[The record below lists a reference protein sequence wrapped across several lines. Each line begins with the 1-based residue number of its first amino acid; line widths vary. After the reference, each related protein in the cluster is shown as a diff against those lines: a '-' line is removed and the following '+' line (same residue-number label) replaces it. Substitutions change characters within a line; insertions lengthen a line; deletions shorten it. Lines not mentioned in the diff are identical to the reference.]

1 MHEHLKKLWSL
12 KIRVLLFALLVIV
25 LLNAH
30 YYSDYQT
37 TLLPGVY
44 IQDGS
49 SDLKANHWSAP
60 LVYDWNDDG
69 KKDLLVGNS
78 YIDENR
84 RSYGYVNFYKNTGTD
99 SAPSFSG
106 HTLIQTC
113 TDICSP
119 VNAAAFG

>member
-1 MHEHLKKLWSL
+1 MREHFEKLWSF
-12 KIRVLLFALLVIV
+12 KIRVLLFALLLIV

-30 YYSDYQT
+30 YYSDFQT
-37 TLLPGVY
+37 NLLPGVY
-44 IQDGS
+44 IQDGPT
-49 SDLKANHWSAP
+49 DLKANEWSVP
-60 LVYDWNDDG
+60 VVYDWNDDG

-78 YIDENR
+78 YTDEKR
-84 RSYGYVNFYKNTGTD
+84 RSYGHVLFYKNTGTD

-119 VNAAAFG
+119 LNAAAFG